1 MNQNAETPR
10 ARLLLVDDHPI
21 LREGLARLI
30 NQEKDLEVV
39 GQAEDHA
46 GALAALRESGP
57 DLMIVDLTL
66 ASGNGLDLIR
76 EVRKHRARLPILV
89 FSMHDDAYH
98 AEQALR
104 VGANGYVTKYEA
116 PETLLKA
123 IRLVLKGELYV
134 HESMVGAILRR
145 AVAKTDPEEEGDGL
159 GLSSRER
166 EVFRMLGKG
175 MGTRMIAEQMGV
187 SVRTVDTHREN
198 IKHKLNLKNASEL
211 LQLAIQW
218 APRLS

>member
-1 MNQNAETPR
+1 MNPNPHQPR

-30 NQEKDLEVV
+30 NLEKDLEVV
-39 GQAEDHA
+39 GQAEDHS
-46 GALAALRESGP
+46 GALALLRESQP
-57 DLMIVDLTL
+57 DLLIADLTL

-76 EVRKHRARLPILV
+76 EVRRHHARLPILV

-104 VGANGYVTKYEA
+104 AGANGYVTKYEA

-123 IRLVLKGELYV
+123 IRMVLRGELYV

-145 AVAKTDPEEEGDGL
+145 AVAKTDPDEEGDGL
-159 GLSSRER
+159 CLSGRER

-187 SVRTVDTHREN
+187 SIRTVDTHREN

-218 APRLS
+218 APRLN